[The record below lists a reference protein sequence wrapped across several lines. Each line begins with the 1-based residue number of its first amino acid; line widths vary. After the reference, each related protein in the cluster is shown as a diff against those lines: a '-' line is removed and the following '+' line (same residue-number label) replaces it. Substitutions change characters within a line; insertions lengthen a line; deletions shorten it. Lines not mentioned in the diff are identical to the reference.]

1 MKTLRII
8 IAALLMAISSSAV
21 AQVTVSTSQL
31 NGTKWKIKGTSS
43 GSVYEYSTSQEIWH
57 RNDGSSFTYLYYLT
71 DTPITSCEYSA
82 FDNSKVGKQTKGR
95 YIVTLNPKQKVVYC
109 ASIQSFD
116 KKKGTFITKLVTKGL
131 IGVGD
136 GISKYEMVK
145 YVTVNKTTSQR

>member
-8 IAALLMAISSSAV
+8 IAALLMAISSSV
-21 AQVTVSTSQL
+21 MAQVTVSTSQL

-43 GSVYEYSTSQEIWH
+43 GSVYEYSTSQRIWH
-57 RNDGSSFTYLYYLT
+57 RNDGSSFTYHYYLT

-116 KKKGTFITKLVTKGL
+116 KKKGTFITKLVTNGL
-131 IGVGD
+131 IGVED
-136 GISKYEMVK
+136 GISTYEIVK
-145 YVTVNKTTSQR
+145 

>member
-8 IAALLMAISSSAV
+8 IAALFMAISSSAV

-43 GSVYEYSTSQEIWH
+43 GSVYEYSTSQKIWH
-57 RNDGSSFTYLYYLT
+57 RKDGSSFTYLYYLT

-109 ASIQSFD
+109 VTIQSFD

-136 GISKYEMVK
+136 GISTYEMVK
-145 YVTVNKTTSQR
+145 

>member
-1 MKTLRII
+1 
-8 IAALLMAISSSAV
+8 MAIASTCV
-21 AQVTVSTSQL
+21 AQVTISTSQL

-43 GSVYEYSTSQEIWH
+43 GSVYEYSTSQSIWH

-71 DTPITSCEYSA
+71 DTPITSYEDSV
-82 FDNSKVGKQTKGR
+82 FDYSKVGKQTSGR

-116 KKKGTFITKLVTKGL
+116 KTKGTFITKLVTKGL

-136 GISKYEMVK
+136 GISTYEMVK
-145 YVTVNKTTSQR
+145 

>member
-8 IAALLMAISSSAV
+8 IAALLMAIASSV
-21 AQVTVSTSQL
+21 MAQVTVSTSQL

-43 GSVYEYSTSQEIWH
+43 GSVYEYSTSQKIWH
-57 RNDGSSFTYLYYLT
+57 RKDGSSFTYLYYLT

-109 ASIQSFD
+109 VTIQSFD

-136 GISKYEMVK
+136 GISTYEMVK
-145 YVTVNKTTSQR
+145 